1 MAILLF
7 CRYIVEIVY
16 YLYRKIHSIHYFLY
30 FIKTVY
36 YSDGYRSNIYNLKR
50 LFIGGCI
57 KMMTKYERDLISTID
72 SLIATV
78 NDKYGNYQIDY
89 MDLYELFN
97 LPEEFMRDSEMDL
110 ESGVYNRFNRIAWV
124 KNDITILHDLLTDK
138 NKIMYIDK
146 NLLKKV
152 LHDFTHAI
160 YDKMARIKEVLDE
173 EESVHV

>member
-1 MAILLF
+1 
-7 CRYIVEIVY
+7 
-16 YLYRKIHSIHYFLY
+16 
-30 FIKTVY
+30 
-36 YSDGYRSNIYNLKR
+36 
-50 LFIGGCI
+50 
-57 KMMTKYERDLISTID
+57 MMTKYERDLISTID

-97 LPEEFMRDSEMDL
+97 LPEEFMRYPEMDF
-110 ESGVYNRFNRIAWV
+110 ESEVYNRFNRIAWV

-152 LHDFTHAI
+152 LHDLTHAI
-160 YDKMARIKEVLDE
+160 YDKMARIKEALDT